1 MVTLWKASSGPPTSE
16 WRIINAHNHVAYNF
30 LPKWTPPKVYKNRG
44 QWQRNTKNSRSL
56 TNDLKPTLFC
66 EMVKYREIKALL
78 SGITTIQGTS
88 PDTSCFRTLI
98 RNAEN
103 ENELGVSAGLIR
115 TFILRHQEL

>member
-1 MVTLWKASSGPPTSE
+1 
-16 WRIINAHNHVAYNF
+16 
-30 LPKWTPPKVYKNRG
+30 
-44 QWQRNTKNSRSL
+44 
-56 TNDLKPTLFC
+56 
-66 EMVKYREIKALL
+66 MVKYREIKALL